1 MTTEKIIIFDIMM
14 YIVFGVV
21 SVYLMSQTN
30 FGPGVLICIIVVYL
44 AVIGYKVK
52 QLVSRD
58 DS

>member
-21 SVYLMSQTN
+21 SVYLISQTN
-30 FGPGVLICIIVVYL
+30 FGSDALICIIVVYL

>member
-1 MTTEKIIIFDIMM
+1 MTTKKIIFDIMM

-21 SVYLMSQTN
+21 SVYLISQTN
-30 FGPGVLICIIVVYL
+30 FGPDALICIIVVYL